1 MDSTEATT
9 HDAAEPAE
17 ESEVASSEQQSGTSS
32 TQTEEETAPAHKP
45 DNTMTSQGN
54 IDEYASSFHPGWR
67 FFVAFASV
75 CVIVLMA
82 ALDATSLSVA
92 IPKITAQL
100 HGSAIEGFW
109 SGTSFLL
116 TSTVLQPVYGSF
128 SDIFGRKAMIYLA
141 LVLFTIGA
149 IVAAVAQDMTTLLT
163 GRVVQGS
170 GGGGIYVLSE
180 ILVTDLVPLRFRGN
194 FYSLIAAM
202 WAIGS
207 VSGPVIG
214 GSFSENVTWR
224 WIFWL
229 NLPFLGVGVPMIV
242 LFLKLHFT
250 RTSLAQKLRRID
262 WIGTILFMASTTG
275 FFIPVTWGGV
285 NFAWTSWHTLVP
297 LLVCAAGLVMFV
309 IWEEFFVSDP
319 LIRMRIFKNR
329 TAAVTYFGDTMHGLV
344 LWCGLYCKCI
354 PSAGTKAGVLTIAWR
369 YATLLPSSQKSISD
383 YVRSRLVS
391 NYIYGGSVCNRRRRS
406 YH

>member
-1 MDSTEATT
+1 MDANHATT
-9 HDAAEPAE
+9 YNAAEQVE
-17 ESEVASSEQQSGTSS
+17 EKDDAISTEQQSDASLPAS
-32 TQTEEETAPAHKP
+32 QPEDNNAPATQNK
-45 DNTMTSQGN
+45 NTMTSQGN

-67 FFVAFASV
+67 FFVAFASL

-92 IPKITAQL
+92 IPKITTQL
-100 HGSAIEGFW
+100 HGTAIEGFW

-128 SDIFGRKAMIYLA
+128 SDIFGRKPMIYVA

-149 IVAAVAQDMTTLLT
+149 IVAAVAQDMTTLLA

-170 GGGGIYVLSE
+170 GGSGIYVLSE
-180 ILVTDLVPLRFRGN
+180 VVVTDLVPLRFRGN

-214 GSFSENVTWR
+214 GSFSQNVTWR

-229 NLPFLGVGVPMIV
+229 NLPFIGVGVPMIV
-242 LFLKLHFT
+242 AFLKLHFK

-262 WIGTILFMASTTG
+262 WVGTILFIAATTG
-275 FFIPVTWGGV
+275 F
-285 NFAWTSWHTLVP
+285 
-297 LLVCAAGLVMFV
+297 
-309 IWEEFFVSDP
+309 
-319 LIRMRIFKNR
+319 
-329 TAAVTYFGDTMHGLV
+329 
-344 LWCGLYCKCI
+344 
-354 PSAGTKAGVLTIAWR
+354 
-369 YATLLPSSQKSISD
+369 LLP
-383 YVRSRLVS
+383 VS
-391 NYIYGGSVCNRRRRS
+391 LRRVEGFPS
-406 YH
+406 T